1 MSDFRLYDSLLRF
14 PLFQGLSRAEL
25 LQLAGQTKFGFL
37 KLEAGQTVVRE
48 GDACLQLFFLISG
61 SLSVTTVND
70 DRRYSVIE
78 QLAAPWLLQ
87 PESTFGAHPQYQSSV
102 TTLTESHFITL
113 TKDEVLRLL
122 DDFLIIRLNL
132 LNLLAT
138 QSQRRG
144 RWPWRKAPADLRQR
158 IIRFFLDHSVY
169 PAGPKKFRIL
179 MNQLAQEVGDS
190 RLDVSHVLNTMQAEG
205 LLHLRRGI
213 IEISSLERL
222 LM

>member
-1 MSDFRLYDSLLRF
+1 MPDFRLYDSLLRF

-37 KLEAGQTVVRE
+37 KLEAGKMVARE
-48 GDACLQLFFLISG
+48 GEACRQLLFLING
-61 SLSVTTVND
+61 SLSVTTAND

-78 QLAAPWLLQ
+78 ELTAPWLLQ
-87 PESTFGAHPQYQSSV
+87 PESIFGAHPQYLSSV
-102 TTLTESHFITL
+102 MTLKESHFITL

-169 PAGPKKFRIL
+169 PAGSKTFRIL
-179 MNQLAQEVGDS
+179 MTQLALEVGDS
-190 RLDVSHVLNTMQAEG
+190 RLDVSHVLNAMQDEN
-205 LLHLRRGI
+205 LLRLRRGI
-213 IEISSLERL
+213 IEIPSLEHL